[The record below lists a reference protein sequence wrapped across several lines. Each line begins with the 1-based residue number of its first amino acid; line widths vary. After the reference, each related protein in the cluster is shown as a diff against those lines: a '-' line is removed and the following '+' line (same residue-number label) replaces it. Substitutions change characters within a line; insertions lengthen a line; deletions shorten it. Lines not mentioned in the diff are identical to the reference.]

1 MNLQESPEHQ
11 SFREEVRSFMAEQLP
26 ADIKQKMELGQSLT
40 KDDYQRWMKILS
52 GRGWLAAGWPEEHG
66 GPGWTPAERYIYD
79 QEYGRHN
86 CPRVLPFGV
95 TMVGP
100 VIIAFGNEEQKA
112 EYLPKIRNADVWWC
126 QGYSEPGAGSDLA
139 SLKTKAVKENGHYI
153 VNGQKTWTTMA
164 QYADWIFCL
173 VRTSD
178 EGKPQEGISF
188 LLIDMKTPG
197 ISVKPIVTMDGGAEV
212 NEVFLDDVKVPIE
225 NRIGDENK
233 GWTIAKYLLG
243 HERTGIAE
251 VGKSKRQ
258 LQRVKDIAAAE
269 TLDGMPL
276 IEDPAF
282 REKIAGVEIEML
294 ALDATILRMVSAE
307 GAGKP
312 PGPEASLLKIK
323 GVELQQA
330 ITELLLEA
338 IGNYGSPY
346 IREAMDHGWNEPP
359 IGPEYAAPIAPHYFN
374 WRKSSIYGGS
384 NEVQRGIIAKMV
396 LGL

>member
-1 MNLQESPEHQ
+1 
-11 SFREEVRSFMAEQLP
+11 
-26 ADIKQKMELGQSLT
+26 MELGQTLT

-66 GPGWTPAERYIYD
+66 GPGWTPAERYLYD

-100 VIIAFGNEEQKA
+100 VIIAFGNDEQKA
-112 EYLPKIRNADVWWC
+112 EYLPKIRNSDVWWC

-139 SLKTKAVKENGHYI
+139 SLKTKAVRENGHYI

-197 ISVKPIVTMDGGAEV
+197 ITVKPIVTMDGGAEV
-212 NEVFLDDVKVPIE
+212 NEVFLDDVKVPVE
-225 NRIGDENK
+225 NRVGEENK

-258 LQRVKDIAAAE
+258 MQRVKDIAAAE

-282 REKIAGVEIEML
+282 REKIAEVEIELL

-346 IREAMDHGWNEPP
+346 VREAMDHGWNEPP
-359 IGPEYAAPIAPHYFN
+359 IGPEYAAPVAPHYFN

-384 NEVQRGIIAKMV
+384 NEVQRSIIAKMV